1 MSVTLIDFKCEKC
14 NYSWEHC
21 FTSKK
26 SIVNTLDCPE
36 CNQKAMRLWN
46 TTNFIHP
53 TNSSMYG
60 KYEPCFGEVVES
72 RSHKQ
77 ALLKKYGVIESSDP
91 VGGSRCYRADD
102 HAPALS
108 ALDKDIEILPGT
120 DKDSLP
126 AAEWISSPDDAK
138 E

>member
-1 MSVTLIDFKCEKC
+1 M
-14 NYSWEHC
+14 
-21 FTSKK
+21 
-26 SIVNTLDCPE
+26 
-36 CNQKAMRLWN
+36 
-46 TTNFIHP
+46 
-53 TNSSMYG
+53 
-60 KYEPCFGEVVES
+60 VES
-72 RSHKQ
+72 RSQKQ
-77 ALLKKYGVIESSDP
+77 PVIKKYGVIESSDP
-91 VGGSRCYRADD
+91 VGGARCYRADD